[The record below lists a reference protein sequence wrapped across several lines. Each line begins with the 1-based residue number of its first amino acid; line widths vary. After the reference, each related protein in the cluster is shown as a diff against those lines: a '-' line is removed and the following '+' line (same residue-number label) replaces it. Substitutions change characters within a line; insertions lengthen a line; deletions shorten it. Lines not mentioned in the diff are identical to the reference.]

1 MKIDSIKNGYVID
14 HIKAGKAME
23 IYNHLNLQDLD
34 CQVALITNAKSNKMK
49 VKDIIKIAKLIDI
62 DLDKLAF
69 IDSNITINVVKN
81 DKIIE
86 KKKLELPEK
95 LINVKTCKNPRCIT
109 SIEHGIDHVFVL
121 TDASSKTYRCMYCET
136 KLD

>member
-14 HIKAGKAME
+14 HITAGKAME

>member
-14 HIKAGKAME
+14 HITAGKAME

-49 VKDIIKIAKLIDI
+49 VKDIIKISKLIDI

-95 LINVKTCKNPRCIT
+95 LINAKTCKNPRCIT
-109 SIEHGIDHVFVL
+109 SIEHGIDHVFIL
-121 TDASSKTYRCMYCET
+121 TDASTKTYRCIYCET
-136 KLD
+136 KID

>member
-14 HIKAGKAME
+14 HITAGKAME

-109 SIEHGIDHVFVL
+109 SIEHGIEHVFIL
-121 TDASSKTYRCMYCET
+121 TDASTKTYRCMYCET